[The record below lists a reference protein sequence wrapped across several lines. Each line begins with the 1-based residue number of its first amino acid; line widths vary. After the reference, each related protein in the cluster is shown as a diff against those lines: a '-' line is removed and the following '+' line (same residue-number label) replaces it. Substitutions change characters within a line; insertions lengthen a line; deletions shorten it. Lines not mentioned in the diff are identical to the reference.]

1 MKVLDIINESMGW
14 SDATPSVATW
24 MKRNAR
30 RAAAYEKRIMEK
42 WGYKVRG
49 LLFMT
54 GLLTPCLQFAGRV
67 MALEDIAGLPDAEF
81 TQVTGEPAAGKAEWV
96 TKTRDMMWA
105 LFTVQIL
112 LPVIYTWAKRLP
124 VVSHLLA
131 ILAGSA
137 GVLFSKKGQAFVIGT
152 KMVEQS
158 ALVALMVWLGT
169 DEGAKWVANS
179 VIGPLMMPM
188 GRIETSAW
196 DFISKKFFDITGITP
211 PEKSNVAKEIEKNS
225 GPAAPELTDA
235 ERKRREE
242 KRNAETRP
250 TTI

>member
-1 MKVLDIINESMGW
+1 MKVLDIINESMTW
-14 SDATPSVATW
+14 SDATPGVAKW

-54 GLLTPCLQFAGRV
+54 GLTVPCLQFAGRV
-67 MALEDIAGLPDAEF
+67 MALEDIAGLSDAEF
-81 TQVTGEPAAGKAEWV
+81 TQVAGVPATDKAKWV
-96 TKTRDMMWA
+96 SETRDLMWS

-112 LPVIYTWAKRLP
+112 LPVIYIVVKKLP

-137 GVLFSKKGQAFVIGT
+137 GVLFSRKGQAFVIGT
-152 KMVEQS
+152 KLVEQS

-169 DEGAKWVANS
+169 EEGAKWVANS
-179 VIGPLMMPM
+179 IIGPLMMPV
-188 GRIETSAW
+188 GKIETSAW
-196 DFISKKFFDITGITP
+196 DFISKKFFDVTGITP
-211 PEKSNVAKEIEKNS
+211 PEKSNVAKEVEKNA
-225 GPAAPELTDA
+225 GPETPTATRAQIQAADDA
-235 ERKRREE
+235 A
-242 KRNAETRP
+242 NAEYRLRTV
-250 TTI
+250 